1 MSDPERARPKAVIFG
16 CSGPSL
22 TPAERS
28 FFSRADPLGFI
39 LFERNCRTPQQVT
52 DLVRGLRAAVGR
64 EDAPVLID
72 QEGGRVVRLKPPA
85 WRCVPPAAGLA
96 AIYDRDNG
104 AGMDAVRLNAR
115 LIAAELQ
122 PLGIDVNCA
131 PVLDIP
137 SPDSHPVIGDRAL
150 GTTPRAVTDLGRAV
164 CDGLLTGGVLPVIK
178 HLPGHGR
185 AGADSHLDLPVVDAG
200 LDELEAF
207 DFQPFEELA
216 AMPMGMTAHVVLAAV
231 DDEQPCTT
239 SPRVIEDIIRGVIGF
254 DGLLISD
261 DVAMGAL
268 AGGLDERCAAALAAG
283 CDVALHC
290 TGVLDEMAVIAG
302 AVDPLSDAAMTRL
315 DRARTM
321 RPHPDSFDAAD
332 AEARLDAALV

>member
-1 MSDPERARPKAVIFG
+1 MSDPERVRPKAVIFG

-22 TPAERS
+22 SPVERS
-28 FFSRADPLGFI
+28 FFNEADPLGFI
-39 LFERNCRTPQQVT
+39 LFERNCRAPEQVA

-96 AIYDRDNG
+96 AIYDRDNR
-104 AGMDAVRLNAR
+104 AGMAAARLNAR

-122 PLGIDVNCA
+122 PLGINVNCA

-137 SPDSHPVIGDRAL
+137 SHEAHPVIGDRAL

-164 CDGLLTGGVLPVIK
+164 CDGLLAGGVLPVIK

-185 AGADSHLDLPVVDAG
+185 AGADSHLDLPVVEAG
-200 LDELEAF
+200 LDELEAV
-207 DFQPFEELA
+207 DFQPFGELA
-216 AMPMGMTAHVVLAAV
+216 AMPMGMTAHVVFAAV
-231 DDEQPCTT
+231 DDKQPCTT
-239 SPRVIEDIIRGVIGF
+239 SPRVIEEIIRGDIGF

-268 AGGLDERCAAALAAG
+268 AGGLDERCRAALAAG

-290 TGVLDEMAVIAG
+290 TGVLDEMALVRAEVG
-302 AVDPLSDAAMTRL
+302 PLSDAAIVRL
-315 DRARTM
+315 DRARAM
-321 RPHPDSFDAAD
+321 RSHPDSFDATD
-332 AEARLDAALV
+332 ARAELDALLA